1 MVTNIIAA
9 KVVGVFNLIWF
20 SLVGHKICCTKGNAE
35 ALTKL
40 TTRLAEKSLT
50 AELMD
55 KRLFDVQEL
64 GRWRERKSPIGAPN
78 ARGTA

>member
-9 KVVGVFNLIWF
+9 KTVGVLNLIWF
-20 SLVGHKICCTKGNAE
+20 SLVGHKICCPKGNAE
-35 ALTKL
+35 SLTRL
-40 TTRLAEKSLT
+40 TTGLAEKSFT

-64 GRWRERKSPIGAPN
+64 GRW
-78 ARGTA
+78 

>member
-1 MVTNIIAA
+1 MVTNIIVA

-20 SLVGHKICCTKGNAE
+20 SLVAPKICCTNGNAG
-35 ALTKL
+35 ALTRL
-40 TTRLAEKSLT
+40 TAGLAERSFT

-64 GRWRERKSPIGAPN
+64 VRW
-78 ARGTA
+78 